1 MPGVAP
7 VVDERAADDRAI
19 AVLDRVEHVRIRQV
33 RELPVAALD
42 LVADLVEL
50 AGELLAV
57 GDDDIEAA
65 GREADAEDVGRLA
78 LARAQEVV
86 QDKVREGAV
95 CDEAQDRLLDDLA
108 LTSRADRDCRSP
120 GRMMNVSSSADA
132 AMSRSRRRVRSGA
145 AGSSPRRSPRRRA
158 SFWMSLPRRTDQDVR
173 DRAASFRTRRRR
185 RRFRA
190 SRTLRDAGSICA
202 SVGPPDLR

>member
-65 GREADAEDVGRLA
+65 GREADAEDVGRFA
-78 LARAQEVV
+78 LARAQELV

-108 LTSRADRDCRSP
+108 LGRAE
-120 GRMMNVSSSADA
+120 
-132 AMSRSRRRVRSGA
+132 VRGDVVRKEFA
-145 AGSSPRRSPRRRA
+145 HEPRR
-158 SFWMSLPRRTDQDVR
+158 
-173 DRAASFRTRRRR
+173 
-185 RRFRA
+185 
-190 SRTLRDAGSICA
+190 
-202 SVGPPDLR
+202 